1 MIARSQTWR
10 DAESIAEEALSQ
22 LRDPRRG
29 PRLEMVTERVAE
41 VLSEYRGCSRTETE
55 YARWLEC
62 VRRASMEMARSGQ
75 LPGGA
80 RLSMWS
86 ERGFAGR

>member
-1 MIARSQTWR
+1 MITRSQTRR
-10 DAESIAEEALSQ
+10 DAESIAEDALCE
-22 LRDPRRG
+22 LRDLRRG
-29 PRLEMVTERVAE
+29 PRLQMATERIE
-41 VLSEYRGCSRTETE
+41 EILLEYQWRAKAETE
-55 YARWLEC
+55 YGRWLES

-86 ERGFAGR
+86 ERRFVR

>member
-1 MIARSQTWR
+1 MITRNQTWR
-10 DAESIAEEALSQ
+10 DAESIAEDALFE

-29 PRLEMVTERVAE
+29 PRLQMATERIE
-41 VLSEYRGCSRTETE
+41 EILLEYKGRTRTETE
-55 YARWLEC
+55 YTRWLKC
-62 VRRASMEMARSGQ
+62 VRQAAMEMARSGQ

-86 ERGFAGR
+86 ERRLARW